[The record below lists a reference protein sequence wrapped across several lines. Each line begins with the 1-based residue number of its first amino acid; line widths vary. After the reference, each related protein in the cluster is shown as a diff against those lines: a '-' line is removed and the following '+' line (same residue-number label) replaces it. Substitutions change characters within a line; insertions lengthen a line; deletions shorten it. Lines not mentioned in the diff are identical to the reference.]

1 MESITLPSLLEV
13 PMRTS
18 GMVLFAMLLGS
29 PILAQTAERRPMT
42 TDDGLDMIR
51 VGGAV
56 ISPDGTWVLYSR
68 SELDWKENERKTTWW
83 RADADGGEPYRFI
96 GEDGGSSFSFSPD
109 GDRLAFTRTA
119 DGKSQIFI
127 MRTGGG
133 EGRQLSKHKTSVAGF
148 EWVADGSAIVFV
160 AELILCTSARRA
172 TIVSSSAASSTSRR

>member
-1 MESITLPSLLEV
+1 
-13 PMRTS
+13 MRTS

-109 GDRLAFTRTA
+109 GDRLAA
-119 DGKSQIFI
+119 Q
-127 MRTGGG
+127 RTG
-133 EGRQLSKHKTSVAGF
+133 
-148 EWVADGSAIVFV
+148 
-160 AELILCTSARRA
+160 
-172 TIVSSSAASSTSRR
+172 